1 MAPKQNFEKALEK
14 LEKIVETLDSGEL
27 PLEKALEKFE
37 EGMALSRLCEQKL
50 EEIEK
55 KITVLNRN
63 ARGGVEETVLRD
75 EEE

>member
-1 MAPKQNFEKALEK
+1 MAPKQNFEKVLEK

-55 KITVLNRN
+55 KITVLSRN
-63 ARGGVEETVLRD
+63 ARGGVEEAVLSD